1 MQPRRRCLACA
12 ALLAI
17 GALPVGVGAQADL
30 VQTIA
35 KVKASILVIGT
46 YKATNNPRFAMRGT
60 GFVVGDGNLVFT
72 NAHVLP
78 DATDDPAP
86 PSLVASVRRSATE
99 FQARPLTVLEVDRDH
114 DLALLRMEGS
124 PMPALVF
131 RDSNTV
137 REGHS
142 VALMGFP
149 IGGLLGF
156 SPVTHRGMVASITPV
171 ALPPPNSSQLNASA
185 VRRLRGATFDIF
197 QLDATAYPG
206 NSGGPLFDPESGEV
220 VGVVNMGFLKA
231 GRESALSQPSGI
243 TYAIPANFAIEM
255 LQRKR

>member
-1 MQPRRRCLACA
+1 MAWLARLACLAGAATLSPA
-12 ALLAI
+12 AL
-17 GALPVGVGAQADL
+17 AQSEL

-46 YKATNNPRFAMRGT
+46 YKATNNPRFTMRGT
-60 GFVVGDGNLVFT
+60 GFVVGDGTLVFT

-78 DATDDPAP
+78 DPTEDPGA
-86 PSLVASVRRSATE
+86 PSLVASVRRSTTE
-99 FQARPLTVLEVDRDH
+99 FQARPLTVLEVDSDH
-114 DLALLRMEGS
+114 DLALLRMDGA
-124 PMPALVF
+124 PLPALSF
-131 RDSNTV
+131 RDSSTV
-137 REGHS
+137 REGQS

-156 SPVTHRGMVASITPV
+156 SPVTHRGMVSSITPI
-171 ALPPPNSSQLNASA
+171 ALPPPNSQQLNASA

-206 NSGGPLFDPESGEV
+206 NSGGPLFDPETAEV
-220 VGVVNMGFLKA
+220 VGIINMGFLKA

-243 TYAIPANFAIEM
+243 TYAIPANFAIEL
-255 LQRKR
+255 LQKKR